1 MSIKD
6 IQVFH
11 TNEIK
16 LHGEVR
22 RVEEVCD
29 KWKTKEGKDMETQYM
44 ILKIDD
50 DNEDRIELIDKD
62 MSHKDL
68 YVKGRVGTFTL
79 RLDIQKEFGNKYT
92 TQINI
97 IDFKEDGKG

>member
-11 TNEIK
+11 TNNIK

-22 RVEEVCD
+22 RVEEFTNA
-29 KWKTKEGKDMETQYM
+29 WTTKDGKAMETKGL

-50 DNEDRIELIDKD
+50 DDEDRIELIDKD
-62 MSHKDL
+62 VSHKDI
-68 YVKGRVGTFTL
+68 YPKGIFGTFTL
-79 RLDIQKEFGNKYT
+79 RLDIQKEFGSKYT

-97 IDFKEDGKG
+97 IDFVADRKE